1 MDTGIKSANPKII
14 PKLRALNF
22 GNNQKWLFLTLI
34 SAWLTTSVMLTMT
47 GQRFKNL
54 LSAMKRYQAVLIV
67 SVLLAVFCVCA
78 TSVQA
83 QGPIA
88 QQVGTSPG
96 ITAELLRKE
105 GVLRQEFAKKDLIW
119 PAREIYIRS
128 FKYDSQLEV
137 WARNSDNEPFKL
149 FKTYKVCVMAGTI
162 GPKRIEGDYQVPE
175 GCYYISG
182 FNPRSE
188 YHLSLKLN
196 YPNESDKLLS
206 DKIKP
211 GGGIYIHGNC
221 VSVGCI
227 PLQNDQVDEVYLMAT
242 AARLSGQNYIPV
254 HVFPIRFDNEQSL
267 TYYTKYTFNDI
278 DLQHFTSNIKPIYDY
293 FEQHHELPLVGVDV
307 QGDYNILN

>member
-1 MDTGIKSANPKII
+1 
-14 PKLRALNF
+14 
-22 GNNQKWLFLTLI
+22 
-34 SAWLTTSVMLTMT
+34 
-47 GQRFKNL
+47 
-54 LSAMKRYQAVLIV
+54 MKRYLFVILVIIGVTGVGAFFNGAV
-67 SVLLAVFCVCA
+67 
-78 TSVQA
+78 A
-83 QGPIA
+83 QGPVA
-88 QQVGTSPG
+88 QQTETSPG

-105 GVLRQEFAKKDLIW
+105 GVLREEFAKKGLIW
-119 PAREIYIRS
+119 PAKEIYIRS

-175 GCYYISG
+175 GVYYISR

-206 DKIKP
+206 DKVKP

-242 AARLSGQNYIPV
+242 AARLNGQNYIPV
-254 HVFPIRFDNEQSL
+254 HVFPVRFDNEESL
-267 TYYTKYTFNDI
+267 SYYTKFTFNNVE
-278 DLQHFTSNIKPIYDY
+278 LQHFTSNIKPIYDY
-293 FEQHHELPLVGVDV
+293 FETHHELPLIGIDL

>member
-1 MDTGIKSANPKII
+1 
-14 PKLRALNF
+14 
-22 GNNQKWLFLTLI
+22 
-34 SAWLTTSVMLTMT
+34 
-47 GQRFKNL
+47 
-54 LSAMKRYQAVLIV
+54 MKRYWFVLFV
-67 SVLLAVFCVCA
+67 SVLVVGLCVFS
-78 TSVQA
+78 TDTQA

-88 QQVGTSPG
+88 QQAGTSPG
-96 ITAELLRKE
+96 ITTELLRKE
-105 GVLRQEFAKKDLIW
+105 GMLRQEFAKKGLIW

-175 GCYYISG
+175 GVYYISG

-206 DKIKP
+206 DKVKP

-242 AARLSGQNYIPV
+242 AARLSGQSYIPV

-267 TYYTKYTFNDI
+267 TYYTKYTFNDV
-278 DLQHFTSNIKPIYDY
+278 DLQHFTANIKPIFDY
-293 FEQHHELPLVGVDV
+293 FEQHHEVPLIGVDLR
-307 QGDYNILN
+307 GNYNILN

>member
-1 MDTGIKSANPKII
+1 
-14 PKLRALNF
+14 
-22 GNNQKWLFLTLI
+22 
-34 SAWLTTSVMLTMT
+34 
-47 GQRFKNL
+47 
-54 LSAMKRYQAVLIV
+54 MKRIILSVGVFVFVL
-67 SVLLAVFCVCA
+67 FFGVCGNPA
-78 TSVQA
+78 MA

-88 QQVGTSPG
+88 QQTQTSPS
-96 ITAELLRKE
+96 ITTELLRTE
-105 GVLRQEFAKKDLIW
+105 NTLRDEFGKKGLIW

-175 GCYYISG
+175 GFYYISG

-206 DKIKP
+206 DKVKP

-227 PLQNDQVDEVYLMAT
+227 PLQNDQIDEVYLLAT
-242 AARLSGQNYIPV
+242 AARLNGQNYIPV
-254 HVFPIRFDNEQSL
+254 HVFPVRFDNEQSL
-267 TYYTKYTFNDI
+267 AYYTKYSFNDV
-278 DLQHFTSNIKPIYDY
+278 DQQHFTASLKPVYDY
-293 FEQHHELPLVGVDV
+293 FEQNHQLPLIGVDL
-307 QGDYNILN
+307 QGDYNVLN

>member
-1 MDTGIKSANPKII
+1 
-14 PKLRALNF
+14 
-22 GNNQKWLFLTLI
+22 
-34 SAWLTTSVMLTMT
+34 
-47 GQRFKNL
+47 
-54 LSAMKRYQAVLIV
+54 MKRISLSGLA
-67 SVLLAVFCVCA
+67 SVFVWVISVCCCQ
-78 TSVQA
+78 VKA

-88 QQVGTSPG
+88 QQTQASAS
-96 ITAELLRKE
+96 ITTELLRTE
-105 GVLRQEFAKKDLIW
+105 NTLREEFGKKGLIW

-175 GCYYISG
+175 GFYYISG

-206 DKIKP
+206 DKVKP

-227 PLQNDQVDEVYLMAT
+227 PLQNDQIDEVYLLAT
-242 AARLSGQNYIPV
+242 AAKLNGQNFIPV
-254 HVFPIRFDNEQSL
+254 HVFPVRFDNEQSL
-267 TYYTKYTFNDI
+267 AYYTKYTFNDV
-278 DLQHFTSNIKPIYDY
+278 DQQHFTASLKPVYDY
-293 FEQHHELPLVGVDV
+293 FEQNHELPLIGVDL
-307 QGDYNILN
+307 QGDYNVLN

>member
-1 MDTGIKSANPKII
+1 MKKI
-14 PKLRALNF
+14 F
-22 GNNQKWLFLTLI
+22 SFLLI
-34 SAWLTTSVMLTMT
+34 CSSIITVLWA
-47 GQRFKNL
+47 
-54 LSAMKRYQAVLIV
+54 QA
-67 SVLLAVFCVCA
+67 
-78 TSVQA
+78 
-83 QGPIA
+83 PIA
-88 QQVGTSPG
+88 QQVGSSAS
-96 ITAELLRKE
+96 ITTELLAKE
-105 GVLRQEFAKKDLIW
+105 SQLRQEFSKKGLIW

-137 WARNSDNEPFKL
+137 WARNSDQEPFTL

-175 GCYYISG
+175 GFYYISG

-196 YPNESDKLLS
+196 YPNESDKMLS

-242 AARLSGQNYIPV
+242 AARLNGQNYIPV

-267 TYYTKYTFNDI
+267 TYYTKYAFNDV
-278 DLQHFTSNIKPIYDY
+278 DLQHFTASIKPVYDY
-293 FEQHHELPLVGVDV
+293 FEEHKKLPLIGIDLN
-307 QGDYNILN
+307 GDYNVLN